1 MFSKNSKTQSNKGSS
16 IANGGKTMPSAPKVP
31 TAGVAPSI
39 VSANLRVTGD
49 LESEGD
55 IQIDGMVE
63 GDVRSMSVTV
73 GEHAV
78 VSGSLEADI
87 VHVSGTV
94 KGQIN
99 GKLVELSR
107 SAKVTGDIV
116 HESLAIEAGAFVQG
130 LCRHVDGVTR
140 DPKEASVPNLVVG
153 GKDDTGGKDAPS
165 GNGKPAIAAAPSKV

>member
-1 MFSKNSKTQSNKGSS
+1 MFSKNSSSSKSQSNSGSS
-16 IANGGKTMPSAPKVP
+16 AVKPVATPPRVSA
-31 TAGVAPSI
+31 AGVVPSI

-63 GDVRSMSVTV
+63 GDVRSTTVTV

-78 VSGSLEADI
+78 VSGSIEADT
-87 VHVSGTV
+87 VHVAGTV

-99 GKLVELSR
+99 GKMVELAR

-116 HESLAIEAGAFVQG
+116 HESLSIEAGAFVQG
-130 LCRHVDGVTR
+130 LCRHVDNLKRTSGA
-140 DPKEASVPNLVVG
+140 DSKEPTVPNLVVG
-153 GKDDTGGKDAPS
+153 GGSSDGG
-165 GNGKPAIAAAPSKV
+165 GPAKAALSAGPKA